1 MTNHWTDF
9 KNTDVALICGSNAAE
24 NHPVSFAWLQQ
35 ARDKRG
41 AKIICVDPRFTRTAA
56 RADLYCPIRSG
67 SNTAFYGGMIN
78 HIIENERYHKEYVV
92 HYTNAASIVKEGY
105 SFDPET
111 GLFDSYSE
119 EKRSYGKA
127 NWDYETDW
135 EGKPRKDTSL
145 QHPRCVFQLLK
156 NHYSRYTLD
165 MVAKTA
171 GAPPDKLL
179 EVYQLFSST
188 GEVGKAGSI
197 LYAMGQTQFTSG
209 SQNVRC
215 MAMIQLLLG
224 NMGLPGGGVNALRGH
239 SNVQGSTDMALL
251 FHLLPGYM
259 PAPTTALAT
268 LADYNAT
275 TPAAPSYWSNRPKFV
290 ASLLK
295 AWYGDAATL
304 ENDFAYDF
312 IPKAKA
318 GKNYSHMALFED
330 MYDNTGIKGFFI
342 WGQNPVVCGPSSQLE
357 SKALENLDWLVC
369 LDPFENETS
378 AFWKRPGAD
387 PAGINTEVF
396 LLPTTT
402 FLEKEGTVTHSG
414 RLIQYRWKAV
424 DGPGNVRQ
432 ESFIL
437 DRLVNRVKA
446 LYAASTAEK
455 DLPIKAM
462 TWDYPDPLV
471 DQAAFIDAVMR
482 EINGK
487 DLTTGLQVPLFA
499 ALKDDGTTTCGNWIY
514 SGMYTEQ
521 HGNRTQSRI
530 LDDPGGWGAH
540 PGWGFA
546 WPANRRIIYNRASA
560 DPSGKPWS
568 EERKYIW
575 FDEATQ
581 KWTGYDVPDFIGTVK
596 PGDPLGDKPFIMIT
610 EREGRLFAIKGLNDG
625 PFPEHYEPV
634 ESPVVNVL
642 NKRQNN
648 PAHFIGKEG
657 GKMVGDSEKFPI
669 ICSTWRVC
677 EHFHTG
683 AYSRNM
689 PWLAELMPASF
700 VEMGEELAKEKGINN
715 GDLVEL
721 TSARGSAKAI
731 AMVTPR
737 SRQFNIHGKNVHQ
750 VGLTWH
756 FGFQGLVKGEI
767 ANNLTPHVGDANTAI
782 PEFKAF
788 LVDVR
793 KVTI

>member
-1 MTNHWTDF
+1 MAQ
-9 KNTDVALICGSNAAE
+9 VC
-24 NHPVSFAWLQQ
+24 
-35 ARDKRG
+35 
-41 AKIICVDPRFTRTAA
+41 
-56 RADLYCPIRSG
+56 
-67 SNTAFYGGMIN
+67 
-78 HIIENERYHKEYVV
+78 
-92 HYTNAASIVKEGY
+92 
-105 SFDPET
+105 
-111 GLFDSYSE
+111 
-119 EKRSYGKA
+119 
-127 NWDYETDW
+127 
-135 EGKPRKDTSL
+135 
-145 QHPRCVFQLLK
+145 
-156 NHYSRYTLD
+156 
-165 MVAKTA
+165 
-171 GAPPDKLL
+171 GAPKDKL
-179 EVYQLFSST
+179 EQVYELFSST

-215 MAMIQLLLG
+215 MAMVQLLLG

-251 FHLLPGYM
+251 FHLIPGYM
-259 PAPTTALAT
+259 PSPNTALPT
-268 LADYNAT
+268 LEAYNAT

-295 AWYGDAATL
+295 AWYGDAATP

-312 IPKAKA
+312 LPKAKA
-318 GKNYSHMALFED
+318 GKNYSHMALFENL
-330 MYDNTGIKGFFI
+330 YANESIKGLFV
-342 WGQNPVVCGPSSQLE
+342 WGQNPAVAGPDQNLE
-357 SKALENLDWLVC
+357 SKGMENLEWLVC
-369 LDPFENETS
+369 CDPFENETS

-387 PAGINTEVF
+387 PSAINTEVF
-396 LLPTTT
+396 LLPVTT

-414 RLIQYRWKAV
+414 RLIQYRWQAV
-424 DGPGNVRQ
+424 QGPGNVRQ

-437 DRLVNRVKA
+437 DRLVKRVKA
-446 LYAASTAEK
+446 LYAASEK
-455 DLPIKAM
+455 PQDQPIKAM
-462 TWDYPDPLV
+462 TWDYPDPLAG
-471 DQAAFIDAVMR
+471 QGAFIDEVMK

-487 DLTTGLQVPLFA
+487 DLTTGKLVPIFA
-499 ALKDDGTTTCGNWIY
+499 ALKDDGTTSCGNWIY

-521 HGNRTQSRI
+521 LGNRTQSRI

-560 DPSGKPWS
+560 DPSGNPWS
-568 EERKYIW
+568 EDRKYIW
-575 FDEATQ
+575 FDQASQ

-596 PGDPLGDKPFIMIT
+596 PTDPLGDKPFIMQT
-610 EREGRLFAIKGLNDG
+610 EREGRLFAVKGLNDG
-625 PFPEHYEPV
+625 PFPEHYEPI
-634 ESPVVNVL
+634 ESPTTNVL
-642 NKRQNN
+642 NTRQNN
-648 PAHFIGKEG
+648 PACYLGPEGVKSIGDASKY
-657 GKMVGDSEKFPI
+657 PI

-700 VEMGEELAKEKGINN
+700 VEMSEELASEKGIKN
-715 GDLVEL
+715 GETVEL
-721 TSARGSAKAI
+721 VSARGTAKAV

-737 SRQFNIHGKNVHQ
+737 SRVFNLNGKNVHQ

-756 FGFQGLVKGEI
+756 FGYQGLVKGDV
-767 ANNLTPHVGDANTAI
+767 ANNITPHVGDANTAI

>member
-24 NHPVSFAWLQQ
+24 NHPVSFSWLQN

-67 SNTAFYGGMIN
+67 SNIAFWGGMIH
-78 HIIENERYHKEYVV
+78 HILENERYHKDYVV
-92 HYTNAASIVKEGY
+92 SYTNAASLIKAGY
-105 SFDPET
+105 SFDAST
-111 GLFDSYSE
+111 GLFDSFSE
-119 EKRSYGKA
+119 DKRSYGKA
-127 NWDYETDW
+127 NWDYERDDQ
-135 EGKPRKDTSL
+135 GKVVKDITL
-145 QHPRCVFQLLK
+145 QHPRCAFQLMK
-156 NHYSRYTLD
+156 NHYARYTPD
-165 MVAKTA
+165 VVTKAT
-171 GAPPDKLL
+171 GAPQDKLL
-179 EVYQLFSST
+179 AVYDLFSST
-188 GEVGKAGSI
+188 GQVGKAGSI

-215 MAMIQLLLG
+215 MAIIQLLLG

-259 PAPTTALAT
+259 PAPTTAWPT
-268 LADYNAT
+268 LAEYNAT
-275 TPAAPSYWSNRPKFV
+275 TPAAPSYWSNRPKFM

-295 AWYGDAATL
+295 AWYGAAATP
-304 ENDFAYDF
+304 ENSFAYDF
-312 IPKAKA
+312 IPKARA
-318 GKNYSHMALFED
+318 GVNYSHMAMFE
-330 MYDNTGIKGFFI
+330 NLHAGTGIKGLFV
-342 WGQNPVVCGPSSQLE
+342 WGQNPVVAGPNSNME

-369 LDPFENETS
+369 CDPFENETS

-387 PAGINTEVF
+387 AKEVKTEVF
-396 LLPTTT
+396 LLPMTT

-414 RLIQYRWKAV
+414 RLIQYRFKAV

-432 ESFIL
+432 ESYVL
-437 DRLVNRVKA
+437 DRLVKRVKA
-446 LYAASTAEK
+446 LYATSTAPQ
-455 DLPIKAM
+455 DLPIKSM
-462 TWDYPDPLV
+462 TWDYPDPQV
-471 DQAAFIDAVMR
+471 SQSNFIDAVMR

-487 DLTTGLQVPLFA
+487 HVETGKLVPLFG
-499 ALKDDGTTTCGNWIY
+499 ALKEDGTTSCGNWIY
-514 SGMYTEQ
+514 SGMYTEE
-521 HGNRTQSRI
+521 HGNRTKSRV
-530 LDDPGGWGAH
+530 LDDPGDWGAH
-540 PGWGFA
+540 PGWGFS

-568 EERKYIW
+568 QERAYIW
-575 FDEATQ
+575 WDEKAQ

-596 PGDPLGDKPFIMIT
+596 PTDPLGDKPFIMIT
-610 EREGRLFAIKGLNDG
+610 EREGRLFAIQGLNDG

-634 ESPVVNVL
+634 ESPVVNL
-642 NKRQNN
+642 INQRQNN

-657 GKMVGDSEKFPI
+657 GKIKGDSDKFPI

-689 PWLAELMPASF
+689 PWLAELIPSSF
-700 VEMGEELAKEKGINN
+700 VEIGEELARERGISN
-715 GDLVEL
+715 GEMVEL
-721 TSARGSAKAI
+721 VSARGSTKAV

-737 SRQFNIHGKNVHQ
+737 ARTFNLDGKNVHQ

-793 KVTI
+793 KVTV

>member
-24 NHPVSFAWLQQ
+24 NHPVSFSWLQQ
-35 ARDKRG
+35 ARDNRG

-56 RADLYCPIRSG
+56 RSDLYCPIRSG
-67 SNTAFYGGMIN
+67 SNIAFWGGMIN
-78 HIIENERYHKEYVV
+78 YIIENERYHKEYTQS
-92 HYTNAASIVKEGY
+92 YTNAASIIKAGF
-105 SFDPET
+105 SFDEAT
-111 GLFDSYSE
+111 GLFDGYNEGSRSYS
-119 EKRSYGKA
+119 KD
-127 NWDYETDW
+127 NWDYERDA
-135 EGKPRKDTSL
+135 EGQVLKDLSL
-145 QHPRCVFQLLK
+145 QHPRCVFQLMK
-156 NHYSRYTLD
+156 KHYSRYTID
-165 MVAKTA
+165 MVAETA
-171 GAPPDKLL
+171 GAPKDKLA
-179 EVYQLFSST
+179 EVYELFTST
-188 GEVGKAGSI
+188 GEQGKAGSI

-209 SQNVRC
+209 SQNVRS
-215 MAMIQLLLG
+215 MAIIQLLLG

-259 PAPTTALAT
+259 PAPTTAWPT

-295 AWYGDAATL
+295 AWYGDAANAD
-304 ENDFAYDF
+304 NDFAYDYL
-312 IPKAKA
+312 PKAKK
-318 GKNYSHMALFED
+318 GKNYSHIALFED
-330 MYDNTGIKGFFI
+330 LATDEGIKGLFV
-342 WGQNPVVCGPSSQLE
+342 WGQNPVVAGPNSNLE
-357 SKALENLDWLVC
+357 SKAMENLDWLVC
-369 LDPFENETS
+369 CDPFENETS

-387 PAGINTEVF
+387 PNSIDTEVF

-414 RLIQYRWKAV
+414 RLIQYRYKAV

-432 ESFIL
+432 ESYIL
-437 DRLVNRVKA
+437 DRMVKRVKA
-446 LYAASTAEK
+446 LYAGSTAVQ
-455 DLPIKAM
+455 DLPIKSM
-462 TWDYPDPLV
+462 TWNYPDPEQGQGV
-471 DQAAFIDAVMR
+471 FIDAVMQ
-482 EINGK
+482 EINGRN
-487 DLTTGLQVPLFA
+487 LETGKLVPIFA
-499 ALKDDGTTTCGNWIY
+499 ALKDDGSTICGNWIY
-514 SGMYTEQ
+514 SGMYTEEL
-521 HGNRTQSRI
+521 GNRTQSRV

-568 EERKYIW
+568 EDRKYIW
-575 FDEATQ
+575 FDAAAG
-581 KWTGYDVPDFIGTVK
+581 KWTGYDVPDFIGSVK
-596 PGDPLGDKPFIMIT
+596 PGDPLGDKPFIMLS
-610 EREGRLFAIKGLNDG
+610 EREGRLFVVKGLNDG

-634 ESPVVNVL
+634 ESPTGNVI

-657 GKMVGDSEKFPI
+657 GKVNGDLKTYPI

-700 VEMGEELAKEKGINN
+700 VEMSEELAKERGIKN
-715 GDLVEL
+715 GEVVEL
-721 TSARGSAKAI
+721 FSARGSVKAV

-737 SRQFNIHGKNVHQ
+737 SHVFKVHGKDVHQ

-756 FGFQGLVKGEI
+756 FGYQGLVKGEI

-782 PEFKAF
+782 PEYKAF
-788 LVDVR
+788 LVDIR
-793 KVTI
+793 KVTT